1 MSSTSVLYELRV
13 AFPLQNS
20 LLIWKMGKYFFHSI
34 INKWRNGYNP
44 RAGTS
49 CPNNSCC
56 SSWPFRFFP
65 PDTCS
70 SLRVSHF
77 EKQPRRVSSIVR
89 APSLSVAFDNSLPL
103 LSKAGP
109 RALGATFWICPM
121 LPGLHHS
128 PLAHCPA
135 PQGLPTCSASPS
147 PSSTQWQEWLRS
159 SQLWLLLNNWV

>member
-109 RALGATFWICPM
+109 RALGAM
-121 LPGLHHS
+121 NLPH
-128 PLAHCPA
+128 AA
-135 PQGLPTCSASPS
+135 RSPS
-147 PSSTQWQEWLRS
+147 QPPGPLPCSPGVAHLLCLPQSILHTVAGVTQILTALAPS
-159 SQLWLLLNNWV
+159 

>member
-89 APSLSVAFDNSLPL
+89 APSLSVAFENSLPL

-121 LPGLHHS
+121 LGQILCCQVSITAPGVAHLLCLPQSILHTVAGVTQILTA
-128 PLAHCPA
+128 LA
-135 PQGLPTCSASPS
+135 PS
-147 PSSTQWQEWLRS
+147 
-159 SQLWLLLNNWV
+159 